1 MPLNPSKDADHETNP
16 GKLAT
21 SSAMPP
27 SNEPQVNV
35 PHGKRTTRDTLKT
48 TWHGIELLL
57 KKAEACLEGT
67 PAKAPV
73 ALVNALIAIKNV

>member
-1 MPLNPSKDADHETNP
+1 LNPSKDFSSKDLDHET
-16 GKLAT
+16 T
-21 SSAMPP
+21 SSAAPP
-27 SNEPQVNV
+27 SNDPQASV
-35 PHGKRTTRDTLKT
+35 PHRKRTAQDTLKT